1 MTLPLEIIKANFN
14 SKDDWKSFCNLRK
27 TTEKLSG
34 RHYPISYTD
43 KYNLTQHSHC
53 QSFSKTPSAWIYEP
67 VEVAVNSDGNI
78 IYRIP
83 DTHSIYKKQ
92 QERFET
98 SKGLFVSHN
107 NGEFGG
113 SLITPKE
120 TIYGNFKEVFECN
133 DTIYAIDSLNHLGIA
148 HTKIYS
154 FTKKLKSKLLY
165 SSVKNGTFMYDELID
180 FEAYFISENTVY
192 ILASGFINDAP
203 DYKTVSYL
211 FILEDGK
218 ISKIIQF
225 DYILNHIY
233 NMIIHEDKMILGMD
247 KTVMIVNM
255 NNKCLERYT
264 FLSLE
269 AENNLMDEIF

>member
-120 TIYGNFKEVFECN
+120 TIYGNFEEVFECN

-165 SSVKNGTFMYDELID
+165 SSVKKGHLCTTNLLTLKHISYQKTQYIFLHQVLLTMLPITKQYLI
-180 FEAYFISENTVY
+180 
-192 ILASGFINDAP
+192 
-203 DYKTVSYL
+203 YL
-211 FILEDGK
+211 YWKMEKYPKLFNL
-218 ISKIIQF
+218 II
-225 DYILNHIY
+225 Y
-233 NMIIHEDKMILGMD
+233 
-247 KTVMIVNM
+247 
-255 NNKCLERYT
+255 
-264 FLSLE
+264 
-269 AENNLMDEIF
+269 